1 MNEPILL
8 ARIERGEDG
17 RARVL
22 SPGVGWWSHH
32 PQAGALLGPGSRIGT
47 FQRLAQGFAMLLPE
61 GAAGRVTGPLPRD
74 LGIPLEY
81 GQLLFELT
89 PVLAAGDAEAAAGH
103 GAVIGH
109 PAATGLA
116 PGTWA
121 VVSPTDGIFYRR
133 AAPGARPFVECG
145 ARIHTGQPLGLVE
158 VMKTF
163 HPIVYGGPGFPE
175 AADVLEVRC
184 GDAEEVR
191 AGQVL
196 VVVR

>member
-1 MNEPILL
+1 MSEPILL
-8 ARIERGEDG
+8 ARVERGEDG

-22 SPGVGWWSHH
+22 SPGVGWWSDH
-32 PQAGALLGPGSRIGT
+32 PGAGALLGPGSRIGT
-47 FQRLAQGFAMLLPE
+47 FQRLGQRLALVLPD
-61 GAAGRVTGPLPRD
+61 GAAGRVAGPLPRN
-74 LGIPLEY
+74 LAVPLEY
-81 GQLLFELT
+81 AQLLFELA
-89 PVLAAGDAEAAAGH
+89 PVQAAGDAEALAEHAA
-103 GAVIGH
+103 AIGH
-109 PAATGLA
+109 PSATGFP

-133 AAPGARPFVECG
+133 PAPGARPFVEPG
-145 ARIHTGQPLGLVE
+145 ARIRAGQPLGLVE

-175 AADVLEVRC
+175 EAEVVEVRC